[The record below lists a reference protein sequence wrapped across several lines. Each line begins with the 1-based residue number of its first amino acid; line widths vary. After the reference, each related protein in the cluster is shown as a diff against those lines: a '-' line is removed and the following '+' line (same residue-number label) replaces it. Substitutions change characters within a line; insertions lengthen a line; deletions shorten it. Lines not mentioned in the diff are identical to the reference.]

1 MQKQN
6 IAQLEMFNDDESA
19 LTDKGGCGGDP
30 LRVKIVRGY
39 QKLILKGI
47 ALIFISLV
55 AYSRG
60 VEKGKLQAVSLA
72 GTLNQKAVVSD
83 AAVYAVSSGVAPA
96 AAREPIGVSNSS
108 PVMPAQS
115 ITVTN
120 PETGKPNYTIQVA
133 SISKNANVKSELARL
148 RNKGYTAFSL
158 VKGKYTVIC
167 VGRFEAKVDA
177 RDKLEKLKSR
187 YPDCQIRRL

>member
-6 IAQLEMFNDDESA
+6 IAQLEMFNDDESSLA
-19 LTDKGGCGGDP
+19 DKGGYGGDP

-60 VEKGKLQAVSLA
+60 VEKGKQQAVSLA

-83 AAVYAVSSGVAPA
+83 AAVHAVSSGITPA
-96 AAREPIGVSNSS
+96 AAREPIGVINTS

>member
-6 IAQLEMFNDDESA
+6 IAQLEMFNDDESSLA
-19 LTDKGGCGGDP
+19 DKGGYGGDP

-60 VEKGKLQAVSLA
+60 VEKGKQQAVSLA
-72 GTLNQKAVVSD
+72 GTLNRKAVVSD
-83 AAVYAVSSGVAPA
+83 AAAHAVSSGITPA
-96 AAREPIGVSNSS
+96 AAREPIGVINTS